1 MGKRKKVKGTQYLKN
16 PLLVQKRIL
25 RKLFWTQS
33 GLFVTLFLKVIFMS
47 KHSCHIEKEDL
58 LLRTLSLSRD
68 DNSLNDRIQ
77 RQDTTKQH

>member
-1 MGKRKKVKGTQYLKN
+1 MATVKCNFVIYCICIFSSISYFRNNGKKERKKLY
-16 PLLVQKRIL
+16 
-25 RKLFWTQS
+25 
-33 GLFVTLFLKVIFMS
+33 LKVIFMS

-77 RQDTTKQH
+77 RQNTTKQH